1 MCRRYSN
8 FRPIWVRQMVGIST
22 IGRLDLDH
30 PLAIFSK
37 TDRLRCVRSVKLT
50 MMLDANP
57 TITLI
62 NNITCS
68 LVNDTIVVV
77 DTVSM
82 FCLVCDFC
90 LVPRLM
96 HVCIR

>member
-1 MCRRYSN
+1 MCRRYSD

-22 IGRLDLDH
+22 IGKLDLDH

-37 TDRLRCVRSVKLT
+37 TDWLWRVRSVKLT
-50 MMLDANP
+50 MMLEANP

-62 NNITCS
+62 NNVACS

-82 FCLVCDFC
+82 ICLAFDFC
-90 LVPRLM
+90 PVLRLM